1 MQQNLSVKLIAH
13 TILDSI
19 QYKNLYG
26 DCDQGNLLS
35 SIAAAQ
41 CYNPGIYDT
50 DRELVDEDL
59 TQRVASS
66 GHTSILEHGSASF
79 LISGVSRVL
88 SHQLVRHR
96 IASYT
101 QQSQRYTDQ
110 SDFEFIVPPTIAKV
124 PEAYEYYLH
133 FMKQTQEGYK
143 TLLDI
148 MERNGYKKKD
158 IQQDVRFI
166 LPNACSTQ
174 LVMTMNFREFGDFL
188 GKRMCTRA
196 QWEIRRLANEIFGIL
211 SQYEPKIFGPNGV
224 FKGPKCLNQGYC
236 DEGRRCCGKMKTLQE
251 LIAEVPT
258 TRFSYE

>member
-1 MQQNLSVKLIAH
+1 MQRTLSVSLIAH
-13 TILDSI
+13 TALDTLN
-19 QYKNLYG
+19 YPDLYG
-26 DCDQGNLLS
+26 DYDQGNLLS

-41 CYNPGIYDT
+41 CYHPGTYDIKSET
-50 DRELVDEDL
+50 VDGEL

-110 SDFEFIVPPTIAKV
+110 SNFDFIIPPSIEKV
-124 PEAYEYYLH
+124 PEAKEYYLKH
-133 FMKQTQEGYK
+133 MSQVQDGYK

-174 LVMTMNFREFGDFL
+174 LVMTMNYRELGDFL

-196 QWEIRRLANEIFGIL
+196 QWEIRYLAYAIFNIISRYESIFGL
-211 SQYEPKIFGPNGV
+211 NGI

-236 DEGRRCCGKMKTLQE
+236 DEGNRCCGKMKTLQE